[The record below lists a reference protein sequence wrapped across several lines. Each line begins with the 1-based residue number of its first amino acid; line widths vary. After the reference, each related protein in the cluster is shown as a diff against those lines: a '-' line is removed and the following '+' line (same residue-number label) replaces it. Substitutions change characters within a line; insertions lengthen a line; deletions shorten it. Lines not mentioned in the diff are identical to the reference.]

1 MQAVEFFDLCFAD
14 RTTGGEVDVFERR
27 PQCEL
32 GGFDAVASF
41 ALLAI
46 IGLGLQQRV
55 KELAV
60 TGLIAGRIA
69 QSFLEGSEHAE
80 QFHLGHQV
88 FGDSGTHRFSSSRV
102 EQMTASATL
111 GAAAVAAYRSI
122 GFPGRRTISRST
134 L

>member
-27 PQCEL
+27 PQREL
-32 GGFDAVASF
+32 GGLDAVASF

-55 KELAV
+55 EELAV
-60 TGLIAGRIA
+60 TGLIAGRIT

-88 FGDSGTHRFSSSRV
+88 FGDSGTHRFSSSSWV
-102 EQMTASATL
+102 EQMTASAIL
-111 GAAAVAAYRSI
+111 GAAAVAA
-122 GFPGRRTISRST
+122 
-134 L
+134 